1 VTDPLTQVV
10 LLLSPQAP
18 YSKIV
23 SGAGRWSVQ
32 RPESKHGFYCV
43 VMDGG
48 SRLAV
53 DGHEPLELEE
63 GHFVLIPAGV
73 SFTMSS
79 RQSSTA
85 PLDGPS
91 PVTMLA
97 SEVRHGDPDGPP
109 NARLLIGQFVFGSPD
124 ASLLLSLLPGIVHVR
139 QEKRLTTIVQ
149 LVTQE
154 AREQRAGCEVVLAKL
169 LEVMF
174 IEALRSTA
182 GSAAPRGLA
191 RGLSDPRLAQ
201 ALRRMHECP
210 AHAWT
215 VSRLAKEA
223 GLSRTV
229 FFERFNQATICC
241 PGGWRLPRTCCAG
254 AKRILAKLPKRSATA
269 RRALSAWLSTA
280 SSARRR
286 HAMPGHWRMTLQATK
301 PWRNCRRQPWHRPP
315 ARNDGR

>member
-210 AHAWT
+210 SHAWT
-215 VSRLAKEA
+215 VPRLAKEA

-229 FFERFNQATICC
+229 FFERFNQAMGTT
-241 PGGWRLPRTCCAG
+241 PMDYLLSWRMA
-254 AKRILAKLPKRSATA
+254 LAKDMLRRGEKDLGEVAEKVGYSSASSFSVA
-269 RRALSAWLSTA
+269 FNRLVGSPPSRCARALANDAA
-280 SSARRR
+280 SDEAV
-286 HAMPGHWRMTLQATK
+286 AQL
-301 PWRNCRRQPWHRPP
+301 P
-315 ARNDGR
+315 AAAVA

>member
-79 RQSSTA
+79 RQCSTA

-97 SEVRHGDPDGPP
+97 GEVRHGDPDGPP

-210 AHAWT
+210 AYAWT
-215 VSRLAKEA
+215 VPRLAREA

-229 FFERFNQATICC
+229 FFERFNQAMGTT
-241 PGGWRLPRTCCAG
+241 PMDYLLSWRMA
-254 AKRILAKLPKRSATA
+254 LAKDILRRGEKDLGEVAEKVGYSSASSFSVA
-269 RRALSAWLSTA
+269 FNRLVGSPPSRYARALANDAA
-280 SSARRR
+280 SDEAV
-286 HAMPGHWRMTLQATK
+286 AQL
-301 PWRNCRRQPWHRPP
+301 P
-315 ARNDGR
+315 AAAVA